1 MSTTR
6 YKKKSKEFHEAISKL
21 FARNGYHATSIRDIA
36 TELGINK
43 STLYHYIGSKEE
55 ALFNTINSG
64 MEYAVD
70 TLGKIAA
77 KDILAEERLEEIL
90 SFYVRS
96 FCSDPERILLLANE
110 FKHLDKIHQ
119 VIVIEKQKQVLKFFK
134 STLNELASEKKLKDI
149 NPAVAI
155 FAFIGMAHHTVNWF
169 KMDGDVGLDE
179 LAADFV
185 EIFTKGILK

>member
-6 YKKKSKEFHEAISKL
+6 YMKKSKEFHEAISKL

-36 TELGINK
+36 TQLGINK

-77 KDILAEERLEEIL
+77 KDLPVEEKLVEIL
-90 SFYVRS
+90 SFYIRS
-96 FCSDPERILLLANE
+96 FCSDPERILLLAND
-110 FKHLDKIHQ
+110 FKHLGKTHQ
-119 VIVIEKQKQVLKFFK
+119 VIVIEKQKQVLNFFK
-134 STLNELASEKKLKDI
+134 TTLNELASEGKLKDVH
-149 NPAVAI
+149 PTVAI

-169 KMDGDVGLDE
+169 KMDGKVGLDE
-179 LAADFV
+179 LAEDFV
-185 EIFTKGILK
+185 EIFTKGLLK

>member
-1 MSTTR
+1 MTTTR
-6 YKKKSKEFHEAISKL
+6 YREKSKELHEAISKL

-36 TELGINK
+36 AELGINK

-64 MEYAVD
+64 MDYAMD

-77 KDILAEERLEEIL
+77 KDSPAEERLVEIL

-96 FCSDPERILLLANE
+96 FCSDPERILLLAND
-110 FKHLDKIHQ
+110 FKHLENTHQ

-134 STLNELASEKKLKDI
+134 STLMELAAEKKLKNI
-149 NPAVAI
+149 NPTVAI

-169 KMDGDVGLDE
+169 NLDGEVGLDE
-179 LAADFV
+179 LAANFV
-185 EIFTKGILK
+185 EIFTKGLLK

>member
-6 YKKKSKEFHEAISKL
+6 YMKKSKEFHEAISKL
-21 FARNGYHATSIRDIA
+21 FARNGYHGTSIRDIA

-55 ALFNTINSG
+55 ALFKMIYSG

-77 KDILAEERLEEIL
+77 MDLPAEQRLVEIL
-90 SFYVRS
+90 RFYIRS
-96 FCSDPERILLLANE
+96 FCSDPERILLLAND
-110 FKHLDKIHQ
+110 FKHLEKNHQ
-119 VIVIEKQKQVLKFFK
+119 LIVIEKQKQVLKFFK
-134 STLNELASEKKLKDI
+134 TTLLELASEGKLKDVH
-149 NPAVAI
+149 PTVAI

-169 KMDGDVGLDE
+169 KKDGEVGLDE
-179 LAADFV
+179 LAVDFA
-185 EIFTKGILK
+185 EIFTKGLLK

>member
-36 TELGINK
+36 AELGINK

-96 FCSDPERILLLANE
+96 FCSDPERILLLAND
-110 FKHLDKIHQ
+110 FKHLEKTHQ

-155 FAFIGMAHHTVNWF
+155 FAFIGMAHHTVDWF
-169 KMDGDVGLDE
+169 KMDGEVGLDE
-179 LAADFV
+179 LAANFV